1 MSKKPASGTFGGS
14 EYQRGALERLQEA
27 HTLLYQHRF
36 AGTVYLGGRAVEG
49 MLRAVIWHSDKEIQ
63 QGKKSLETGH
73 DLRELL
79 LVIRN
84 SGLLRSD
91 GSDDEFE
98 DHVQRVGRL
107 WFNNLRFAS
116 SRFLET
122 RWLTMGEV
130 NKRRTLKQAASAF
143 YDSCTTIV
151 RRCELL
157 CEQ

>member
-27 HTLLYQHRF
+27 HTLLYRHQF

-79 LVIRN
+79 HVIRD
-84 SGLLRSD
+84 SGLLRSN

-122 RWLTMGEV
+122 RWWMMGEV
-130 NKRRTLKQAASAF
+130 GKRRTLKQAAFDF
-143 YDSCTTIV
+143 YDSCTIIV
-151 RRCELL
+151 RRCEVL
-157 CEQ
+157 CG